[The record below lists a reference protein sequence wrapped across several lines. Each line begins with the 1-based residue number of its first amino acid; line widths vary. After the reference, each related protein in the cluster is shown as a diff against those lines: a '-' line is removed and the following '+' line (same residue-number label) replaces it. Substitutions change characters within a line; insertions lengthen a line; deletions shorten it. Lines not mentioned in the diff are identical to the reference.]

1 MVVLGGSRGARSIN
15 ELAVEAFGAVGPAVL
30 HLSGERDYPSLLRPA
45 MRCVAK
51 GGRLAATCH
60 VPSMSKD
67 ELERV
72 VRRSAEKEERTI
84 AHLAMLTPEA
94 DFPSP
99 DGQPP
104 LKIAVA
110 TLA

>member
-1 MVVLGGSRGARSIN
+1 
-15 ELAVEAFGAVGPAVL
+15 
-30 HLSGERDYPSLLRPA
+30 
-45 MRCVAK
+45 
-51 GGRLAATCH
+51 
-60 VPSMSKD
+60 MSQA

-72 VRRSAEKEERTI
+72 VRRSAEKEQRDVT
-84 AHLAMLTPEA
+84 ALAMLVPEA